1 MAFLKLTPM
10 ETVPA
15 NLPFRAVIVV
25 DDKLYIG
32 NAQNEPQ
39 IIGAGFFTYI
49 AYADDSD
56 GTGFTTTFDSEKD
69 YIAIRTSED
78 EIETP
83 EVSDFTGLWKK
94 YKGEKGDT
102 GEPVGQW
109 QGAWSA
115 GTYES
120 GDIVSH
126 SDELW
131 IALVQT
137 TEEPSGSAS
146 DWVVFTSFDP
156 DAFTPES
163 EPADEDVVFA
173 QRDSNDELIAVPVS
187 SLGGGGLDLTKF
199 RYFDLFRHKGVLYTS
214 GSGIATLED
223 SGESAG
229 LSYRTMTTANSVAGW
244 RTGQNRGFFIQ
255 PELGA
260 ARRRW
265 SFDVFQEF
273 QFSYYFLDTSENS
286 ITRFTIGNTHTAGAV
301 SLQNKGFGIEIRNQ
315 RLFCLCGDVN
325 VTEVDT
331 GIDLPLPPPSDTVSS
346 LVMRL
351 YPADRCEFFI
361 NDELIETIT
370 TNIPIGF
377 QTDGVLNINQTNGG
391 DSNNTRITVYDAF
404 AIISTEAH

>member
-1 MAFLKLTPM
+1 M

-69 YIAIRTSED
+69 YIAILTSED

-83 EVSDFTGLWKK
+83 EASDFTGLWKK

-156 DAFTPES
+156 DAFTPEP
-163 EPADEDVVFA
+163 EPADEDVLFG
-173 QRDSNDELIAVPVS
+173 QRDSNSELIKVPFS
-187 SLGGGGLDLTKF
+187 SLGGGGGGGAPNLLGLE
-199 RYFDLFRHKGVLYTS
+199 FDYYDSKIWDTS
-214 GSGIATLED
+214 KTVSD
-223 SGESAG
+223 SGQTYVTAHGFDKCLPITLGTEAVNTRRNWT
-229 LSYRTMTTANSVAGW
+229 SYMVSQQNTANSQYHHMRFIIDADNWYMVQWDALGRSAVTESVAGVVNQ
-244 RTGQNRGFFIQ
+244 TLYTTLGTQQHRGAHKLWFFSYSWVSNAGWLSVLSQ
-255 PELGA
+255 AQGA
-260 ARRRW
+260 AVLVPTINMANITHVQFE
-265 SFDVFQEF
+265 SFRNTDVLG
-273 QFSYYFLDTSENS
+273 FSEEDHVFRNYGIYTSK
-286 ITRFTIGNTHTAGAV
+286 ITLG
-301 SLQNKGFGIEIRNQ
+301 
-315 RLFCLCGDVN
+315 
-325 VTEVDT
+325 
-331 GIDLPLPPPSDTVSS
+331 
-346 LVMRL
+346 
-351 YPADRCEFFI
+351 
-361 NDELIETIT
+361 
-370 TNIPIGF
+370 
-377 QTDGVLNINQTNGG
+377 
-391 DSNNTRITVYDAF
+391 
-404 AIISTEAH
+404 